1 MPMRA
6 RPDIVVFSPD
16 DRIQLVVEVKNH
28 PGASEEWATRFR
40 RNLVAHS
47 VLPDAEFFLLA
58 LPDDLFLWKNSQD
71 SGDAAPTYRIS
82 TAEALEP
89 FRMAGSGEAGLE
101 MAVNAW
107 LNVLTS
113 PDLGVDEVARSY
125 RWLVDSGLYQRIRG
139 GHVAYQAAA

>member
-1 MPMRA
+1 MRA

-16 DRIQLVVEVKNH
+16 GRIQLVVEVKNH
-28 PGASEEWATRFR
+28 TGASEEWATHFR

-47 VLPDAEFFLLA
+47 VLPEAEYFLLA
-58 LPDDLFLWKNSQD
+58 LPDNLFLWR
-71 SGDAAPTYRIS
+71 SGEAAPAYRVP

-89 FRMAGSGEAGLE
+89 FRVAGSGEAGLE

-113 PDLGVDEVARSY
+113 PHVGEEEVERRY
-125 RWLVDSGLYQRIRG
+125 GWLVHSGLYQRIRG
-139 GHVAYQAAA
+139 GDVAYQAAA